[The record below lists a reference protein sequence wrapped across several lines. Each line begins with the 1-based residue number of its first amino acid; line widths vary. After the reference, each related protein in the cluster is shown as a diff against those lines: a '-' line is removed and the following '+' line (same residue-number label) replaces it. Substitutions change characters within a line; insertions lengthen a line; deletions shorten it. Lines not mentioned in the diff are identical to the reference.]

1 MIYFLF
7 LVALVLPF
15 AGAAYLF
22 PPTFFFVP
30 TFCVCDRLTVVA
42 FLAGSFLAA
51 AFLEAAFPSHL
62 ALAGC
67 AFVSDLCSSLSIPS
81 TMSMEDD
88 LELACFLAGTF
99 FSSLAFFVALV
110 AAPLEAPR
118 PLAGALPLYL
128 DSGLAAERVGLG
140 WVVAALLT

>member
-1 MIYFLF
+1 
-7 LVALVLPF
+7 
-15 AGAAYLF
+15 
-22 PPTFFFVP
+22 
-30 TFCVCDRLTVVA
+30 
-42 FLAGSFLAA
+42 
-51 AFLEAAFPSHL
+51 
-62 ALAGC
+62 
-67 AFVSDLCSSLSIPS
+67 
-81 TMSMEDD
+81 MEDD

-110 AAPLEAPR
+110 EAPLEAPR